1 MANIA
6 KILVAIVIF
15 LHLGFMVLEMFYW
28 DHDIG
33 RRVFAMTPEIS
44 VGSKILAA
52 NQGLYNGLLAA
63 GILFAWLKSNR
74 SMLLFLL
81 GSVIVAGV
89 YGGLTAK
96 PSIFVLQALPGAL
109 AFAAVLVSGKDRPQ
123 E

>member
-1 MANIA
+1 MSNIA
-6 KILVAIVIF
+6 KILVALVIF
-15 LHLGFMVLEMFYW
+15 LHFGFMIIEMFYW
-28 DHDIG
+28 HHDLG
-33 RRVFAMTPEIS
+33 RRIFAMTPEFS
-44 VGSKILAA
+44 SASKVLAA

-63 GILFAWLKSNR
+63 GILFALMKSNR

-96 PSIFVLQALPGAL
+96 PSIFIAQALPGAL